1 MEIPDA
7 HYSDRVTAT
16 EASKGQQDTNYK
28 YIDIKNRAVAES
40 LTRLMHYH
48 AWADSPVQRSLL
60 QC

>member
-7 HYSDRVTAT
+7 NYSDRVTAT
-16 EASKGQQDTNYK
+16 EASKGQQDT
-28 YIDIKNRAVAES
+28 KNRAAAES

-48 AWADSPVQRSLL
+48 AWAESPVQRSLL